1 MNKKNW
7 SYILLCL
14 IAISFLLMI
23 ILCVNT
29 GMTLYGLENN
39 KIDSSNEVLPGASI
53 IGLAMTWSAV
63 WAGFLFFGFGAS
75 SLGFISSLAC
85 RKISTKSWVK
95 KISSG
100 FLFFYSV
107 VLIIIICISVYFLI
121 KLF

>member
-1 MNKKNW
+1 MNKKAW

-14 IAISFLLMI
+14 IAISFFMMI
-23 ILCVNT
+23 ALCVNT

-63 WAGFLFFGFGAS
+63 WIGFLFFGFGIS
-75 SLGFISSLAC
+75 SLGFISSIAC
-85 RKISTKSWVK
+85 RKISTNLWVK

-107 VLIIIICISVYFLI
+107 VLIIIICISVYFFI